1 MSYIRSALLIG
12 QDDFLD
18 VHAPPIPDAVV
29 FDMSKSTGESF
40 DPSTMKDRIRQSS
53 DGLGPCRH
61 VRFSIGASDDFRTKL
76 LSVFSHDVA
85 AVWISGISEAQQ
97 VRDADVEIRRLE
109 MEHGID
115 PGTISLI
122 PELNSVRSISLLDT
136 ILTAVDRV
144 ATIALNLDLVCAD
157 LVGTGSDSSDDLFVQ
172 RHILANVALKVAAQN
187 LLLIVTNLDSQ
198 LSTQK
203 MKMVAST
210 GATGML
216 TRDLNSVA
224 SLNDEFVLTPARID
238 QAQTVIHQWS
248 SNPVTAQENGV
259 TLQAFKRATH
269 IVGLANQVDAR

>member
-76 LSVFSHDVA
+76 LSVFSQDIA

-122 PELNSVRSISLLDT
+122 PELISVRSISLLDT

-157 LVGTGSDSSDDLFVQ
+157 LVGTGSDSSAALFVQ
-172 RHILANVALKVAAQN
+172 RHILANVALKVTAQN

-203 MKMVAST
+203 MKMIAST

-216 TRDLNSVA
+216 TQDLNSVA
-224 SLNDEFVLTPARID
+224 SLNDEFVLTSARIE

-269 IVGLANQVDAR
+269 IVDLANQVDAR

>member
-18 VHAPPIPDAVV
+18 VHALTIPDAVV

-40 DPSTMKDRIRQSS
+40 DPLTVKDRIRQSS
-53 DGLGPCRH
+53 DGLGSRNH
-61 VRFSIGASDDFRTKL
+61 VRFSVGASDDLRTTL
-76 LSVFSHDVA
+76 QSVFSHEIA
-85 AVWISGISEAQQ
+85 AVWISGISETQQ

-109 MEHGID
+109 MEHGMD

-122 PELNSVRSISLLDT
+122 PELNSVRSISLLDS

-144 ATIALNLDLVCAD
+144 ATIALNLDLVCSD
-157 LVGTGSDSSDDLFVQ
+157 LVGAASDSSDDLFVQ
-172 RHILANVALKVAAQN
+172 RHILAEVAMKVAGQN

-216 TRDLNSVA
+216 TQDLNSVA

-238 QAQTVIHQWS
+238 QAQTVIQQWL
-248 SNPVTAQENGV
+248 SNPVDAQENGV

>member
-18 VHAPPIPDAVV
+18 VHALIIPDAVV

-40 DPSTMKDRIRQSS
+40 DPLTVKDRIRQSS
-53 DGLGPCRH
+53 DGLGSRNH
-61 VRFSIGASDDFRTKL
+61 VRFSVGASDDLRTKL
-76 LSVFSHDVA
+76 LSVFSHDIA
-85 AVWISGISEAQQ
+85 AVWISGISETQQ

-122 PELNSVRSISLLDT
+122 PELNSVRSISLLDS

-144 ATIALNLDLVCAD
+144 ATIALNLDLVCSD
-157 LVGTGSDSSDDLFVQ
+157 LVGAASDSSDDLFVQ
-172 RHILANVALKVAAQN
+172 RHILAEVAMKVAGQN

-216 TRDLNSVA
+216 TQDLNSVA

-238 QAQTVIHQWS
+238 QAQTVIQQWL
-248 SNPVTAQENGV
+248 SNPVDAQENGV

>member
-18 VHAPPIPDAVV
+18 VHASPIPDAVV

-76 LSVFSHDVA
+76 LSVFSQDIA

-122 PELNSVRSISLLDT
+122 PELISVRSISLLDT

-216 TRDLNSVA
+216 TQDLNSVA
-224 SLNDEFVLTPARID
+224 SLNDEFVLTSARIE

-269 IVGLANQVDAR
+269 IVDLANQVDAR

>member
-18 VHAPPIPDAVV
+18 VHALTIPDAVV
-29 FDMSKSTGESF
+29 FDMSKSMGESF
-40 DPSTMKDRIRQSS
+40 DPLTVKDRIRQSS
-53 DGLGPCRH
+53 DGLGSRNH
-61 VRFSIGASDDFRTKL
+61 VRFSVGASDDLRTKL
-76 LSVFSHDVA
+76 LSVFSHDIA
-85 AVWISGISEAQQ
+85 AVWISGISETQQ

-122 PELNSVRSISLLDT
+122 PELNSVRSISLLDS

-144 ATIALNLDLVCAD
+144 ATIALNLDLVCSD
-157 LVGTGSDSSDDLFVQ
+157 LVGAASDSSDDLFVQ
-172 RHILANVALKVAAQN
+172 RHILAEVAMKVAGQN
-187 LLLIVTNLDSQ
+187 LLLVVTNLDSQ

-238 QAQTVIHQWS
+238 QAQTVIQQWL
-248 SNPVTAQENGV
+248 SNPVDAQENGV

>member
-18 VHAPPIPDAVV
+18 VHAPTIPDAVV
-29 FDMSKSTGESF
+29 FDMSKAMGESF

-76 LSVFSHDVA
+76 LSVFSQDIA

-122 PELNSVRSISLLDT
+122 PELNSVRSISLLDS

-144 ATIALNLDLVCAD
+144 ATIALNLDLVCSD
-157 LVGTGSDSSDDLFVQ
+157 LVGAASDSSDDLFVQ
-172 RHILANVALKVAAQN
+172 RHILAEVAMKVAGQN
-187 LLLIVTNLDSQ
+187 LLLVVTNLDSQ

-238 QAQTVIHQWS
+238 QAQTVIQQWL
-248 SNPVTAQENGV
+248 SNPVNAQENGV

>member
-76 LSVFSHDVA
+76 LSVFSQDIA

-122 PELNSVRSISLLDT
+122 PELISVRSISLLDT

-203 MKMVAST
+203 MKMIAST

-216 TRDLNSVA
+216 TQDLNSVA
-224 SLNDEFVLTPARID
+224 SLNDEFVLTSARIE

-269 IVGLANQVDAR
+269 IVDLANQVDAR

>member
-18 VHAPPIPDAVV
+18 VHASTSPDAVV

-61 VRFSIGASDDFRTKL
+61 VRFSIGASDDFRIKL
-76 LSVFSHDVA
+76 LSVFSHDIA

-122 PELNSVRSISLLDT
+122 PELISVRSISLLDT

-203 MKMVAST
+203 MKMIAST

-216 TRDLNSVA
+216 TQDLNSVA
-224 SLNDEFVLTPARID
+224 SLNDEFVLTSARIE

-259 TLQAFKRATH
+259 TLQAFKRARH
-269 IVGLANQVDAR
+269 IVDLANQVDAR

>member
-18 VHAPPIPDAVV
+18 VHAPTIPDAVV
-29 FDMSKSTGESF
+29 FDMSKAMGESF

-76 LSVFSHDVA
+76 LSVFSHDIA
-85 AVWISGISEAQQ
+85 AVWISGISEVQQ

-122 PELNSVRSISLLDT
+122 PELISVRSISLLDT

-216 TRDLNSVA
+216 TQDLNSVA

>member
-18 VHAPPIPDAVV
+18 VHAPTIPDAVV
-29 FDMSKSTGESF
+29 FDMSKAMGESF

-76 LSVFSHDVA
+76 LSVFSQDIA

-122 PELNSVRSISLLDT
+122 PELNSVRSISLLDS

-144 ATIALNLDLVCAD
+144 ATIALNLDLVCSD
-157 LVGTGSDSSDDLFVQ
+157 LVGAASDSSDDLFVQ
-172 RHILANVALKVAAQN
+172 RHILAEVAMKVAGQN

-216 TRDLNSVA
+216 TQDLNSVA

-238 QAQTVIHQWS
+238 QAQTVIQQWL
-248 SNPVTAQENGV
+248 SNPVNAQENGV

>member
-18 VHAPPIPDAVV
+18 VHAPTIPDAVV

-76 LSVFSHDVA
+76 LSVFSHDIA

-115 PGTISLI
+115 PGTISLV
-122 PELNSVRSISLLDT
+122 PELISVRSISLLDT

-203 MKMVAST
+203 MKMIAST
-210 GATGML
+210 GATGIL
-216 TRDLNSVA
+216 TQDLNSVA
-224 SLNDEFVLTPARID
+224 SLNDEFVLTSARIE

-269 IVGLANQVDAR
+269 IVDLANQVDAR